1 MKNPESCLMGLS
13 NVSRLQQSRFLPPW
27 NESYLGYFRGRHLII
42 YKGRKNYKKAQE
54 LTERQL
60 DNLTKKKFTG
70 ELSRKSQQKIIN
82 IVQNWIETVDH
93 VQAIKKTGVEKGV
106 KQVVLITLT
115 LSAKQQHDDRVIK
128 RTMLNRFLISLA
140 RSNDRVKYLW
150 KAETQQNGNIHF
162 HILVDEYFD
171 KDWINQLW
179 NSIQFD
185 NGYISQELY
194 KNKDKIIPSTRI
206 EALRDKYDSTAY
218 IAKYISKNE
227 GIRKVE
233 GRLWGCSKEL
243 QEIKKAEIVL
253 SKSEVLDL
261 VNSQVEYENDLFTTE
276 YCTII
281 SNIRDHQTLK
291 MNLFAKHNYVELILQ
306 SNIDKLHLRPLCPDF
321 CIQDSEWYYDIMA
334 ESNALDVS
342 YSLNNGLLFPDML

>member
-1 MKNPESCLMGLS
+1 MKNLESYNMGLS

-281 SNIRDHQTLK
+281 SNIRDHQSLK
-291 MNLFAKHNYVELILQ
+291 MNLFAKHNYIEMILQ
-306 SNIDKLHLRPLCPDF
+306 ANIDKLHLRPLCPDF
-321 CIQDSEWYYDIMA
+321 AIQDTEWYYDMMA
-334 ESNALDVS
+334 ESQAVDVS
-342 YSLNNGLLFPDML
+342 YALNNGLLFPDML

>member
-13 NVSRLQQSRFLPPW
+13 NVSRLQQSKFLPPW
-27 NESYLGYFRGRHLII
+27 NETYLGYFRGRNLII

-60 DNLTKKKFTG
+60 DNLSRKKFTG
-70 ELSRKSQQKIIN
+70 SLSRKSQTKIVN
-82 IVQNWIETVDH
+82 IVQNWIETIDH
-93 VQAIKKTGVEKGV
+93 VQAIKKNGVEKGV

-115 LSAKQQHDDRVIK
+115 LSSPQQHDDRIIK

-140 RSNDRVKYLW
+140 RQNDRVKYLW
-150 KAETQQNGNIHF
+150 KAEPQQNGNIHF

-171 KDWINQLW
+171 KDDINKLW
-179 NSIQFD
+179 NQIQFD
-185 NGYISQELY
+185 NGYVSQGLY
-194 KNKDKIIPSTRI
+194 ADKNKIIPSTRI

-227 GIRKVE
+227 GSRKIE

-243 QEIKKAEIVL
+243 TELKKAEVVL
-253 SKSEVLDL
+253 SRGELIKIVGENTRSEFDI
-261 VNSQVEYENDLFTTE
+261 FTTE
-276 YCTII
+276 YCSII
-281 SNIRDHQTLK
+281 SDIKNHQTLK
-291 MNLFAKHNYVELILQ
+291 MNLFARHNYVELILQ
-306 SNIDKLHLRPLCPDF
+306 ANIDKLHLRPLCPDF
-321 CIQDSEWYYDIMA
+321 CITDTEWYYDMMA

-342 YSLNNGLLFPDML
+342 YVLNNGLLFPDML

>member
-1 MKNPESCLMGLS
+1 MKNPESCLMGSS
-13 NVSRLQQSRFLPPW
+13 NVSRLQQSKFLPPW
-27 NESYLGYFRGRHLII
+27 KETYLGYFRGRHLII

-60 DNLTKKKFTG
+60 DNLTRKKFTG

-93 VQAIKKTGVEKGV
+93 VQAIKKKGAEKGV

-115 LSAKQQHDDRVIK
+115 LSSKQQHDDRVIK

-140 RSNDRVKYLW
+140 RQNDRVKYLW
-150 KAETQQNGNIHF
+150 KAEPQQNDNIHF

-171 KDWINQLW
+171 KDDINKLW
-179 NSIQFD
+179 NQIQFD
-185 NGYISQELY
+185 NGYISTELY
-194 KNKDKIIPSTRI
+194 KDKDKIIPSTRI
-206 EALRDKYDSTAY
+206 EALRDKDDSTAY

-227 GIRKVE
+227 GSRKVE

-243 QEIKKAEIVL
+243 TELKKAEVVL
-253 SKSEVLDL
+253 SREEVIELVEENTRSEY
-261 VNSQVEYENDLFTTE
+261 NLFSTE
-276 YCTII
+276 YCSII
-281 SNIRDHQTLK
+281 SNIENHQTLK
-291 MNLFAKHNYVELILQ
+291 MNLFARHNYIELILQ
-306 SNIDKLHLRPLCPDF
+306 ANIDKLHLRPLCPDF
-321 CIQDSEWYYDIMA
+321 AIQDTEWYYDMMA

-342 YSLNNGLLFPDML
+342 YALNNGLLFADIL

>member
-1 MKNPESCLMGLS
+1 MKNLQSYNMGLS
-13 NVSRLQQSRFLPPW
+13 NVSRLQQSKFLPPW

-291 MNLFAKHNYVELILQ
+291 MNLFAKHNYIEMILQ